1 MQNYNQKQVQS
12 CVESPRILMDVAQ
25 DCSQQQVKSYAEFP
39 PLQNATTTPQKFQV
53 RTKKLIRER
62 YMNSDTIEP
71 QRQNIKTRRLI
82 RNNNQKQSQLPTR
95 TKLNTTNIQ
104 QYTIGTPQTSDS
116 DVLSLPDDMVDKTF
130 VNKTDKITNK
140 MLNILAANIELTLQI
155 SKNNET
161 NLKLLLQRQQ
171 NSRRM
176 EQITQQHGNKSWRT
190 IR

>member
-1 MQNYNQKQVQS
+1 MEYKYAKLQS
-12 CVESPRILMDVAQ
+12 KTGTIMCGISKNTYGCCTR
-25 DCSQQQVKSYAEFP
+25 
-39 PLQNATTTPQKFQV
+39 LQSTTGKIICGISTTT
-53 RTKKLIRER
+53 ER
-62 YMNSDTIEP
+62 YIKQLRDIAKQEKYDSAIEQQLKEME
-71 QRQNIKTRRLI
+71 QRLALQG
-82 RNNNQKQSQLPTR
+82 